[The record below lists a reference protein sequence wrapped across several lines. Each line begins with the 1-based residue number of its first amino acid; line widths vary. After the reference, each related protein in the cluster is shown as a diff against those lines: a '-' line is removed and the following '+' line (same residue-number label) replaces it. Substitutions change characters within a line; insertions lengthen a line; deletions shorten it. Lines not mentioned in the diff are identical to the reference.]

1 MTYHG
6 DEAFPALS
14 DEQRARLQACGSAQE
29 VESGALLSGAG
40 EAAYD
45 LILVDSGE
53 AEVVR
58 AATARA
64 AEAVVARFGTGQFVG
79 ELSLLTG
86 QARLGMRV
94 FVTGASGWIGSALV
108 PELIGAGHEVTGL
121 ARSDAS
127 AAALTGAGARVHRGD
142 LDDPGGLRGAAG
154 ASDGVIHLAFSADMM
169 RSGDFQGAVD
179 ADRRAV
185 EALGEALTGSDRP
198 LVIAS
203 ATVVLAPGR
212 VGTEQDAPGLDPA
225 AAGGPRA
232 RLATE
237 PGGLARA
244 RHRNGVVDVRAEQ
257 AEQAELVQGLHRAG
271 EEVALS
277 FASLGVRSSVV
288 RLATTCHGDGDHGF
302 LAALV
307 GIARD
312 TGVSGFTGDGSQRWT
327 AVHRLDAV
335 HLFRLALEKA
345 PAGSRLHAV
354 ADEGVP
360 IRAIAEVIGRH
371 LDVPVVSVPAGEAS
385 EHFGFL
391 AGFLAADNPVSST
404 LTRELLGW
412 QPTHPGL
419 IEDLDKG
426 HYFHGRSA

>member
-1 MTYHG
+1 
-6 DEAFPALS
+6 
-14 DEQRARLQACGSAQE
+14 
-29 VESGALLSGAG
+29 
-40 EAAYD
+40 
-45 LILVDSGE
+45 
-53 AEVVR
+53 
-58 AATARA
+58 
-64 AEAVVARFGTGQFVG
+64 
-79 ELSLLTG
+79 
-86 QARLGMRV
+86 MRV

-121 ARSDAS
+121 ARCDAS
-127 AAALTGAGARVHRGD
+127 AAALTGAGVRVHRGD
-142 LDDPGGLRGAAG
+142 LDDLDGLRGAAG
-154 ASDGVIHLAFSADMM
+154 ASDGVIHLAFSVGMV

-237 PGGLARA
+237 
-244 RHRNGVVDVRAEQ
+244 
-257 AEQAELVQGLHRAG
+257 
-271 EEVALS
+271 EVALS
-277 FASLGVRSSVV
+277 SASLGVRSSVV

-312 TGVSGFTGDGSQRWT
+312 KGVSGFIGDGSSRWP
-327 AVHRLDAV
+327 AVHRLDAAQ
-335 HLFRLALEKA
+335 LFRLALEKA
-345 PAGSRLHAV
+345 PAGSRLHGV

-371 LDVPVVSVPAGEAS
+371 LDVPVVSVPDGEAS

-391 AGFLAADNPVSST
+391 AGFLAADNPVSSA

-412 QPTHPGL
+412 QPAHPGL
-419 IEDLDKG
+419 LEDLDKG
-426 HYFHGRSA
+426 HYFHRRSA